1 MTALLS
7 IWKRELQGYF
17 FTPVG
22 YVFMGVFLTLSSV
35 IFFLTI
41 MQSRSSDLLS
51 FIGTMSY
58 LWMLLCPVLTMRLLA
73 EEKQKRTDQLLLT
86 SPVSL
91 PGVVMGKYLAAV
103 TVMLA
108 TVLLTGLFVL
118 IVAIYGQVFPG
129 ELLTGYLG
137 FVLQGCAF
145 IALDLFISGCTSNQ
159 VTAVVGAFGANFVLW
174 ILDLIQ
180 SALSIDWVNR
190 LLSFFSLYERTEPFL
205 MGQFSF
211 ASVGYDLSF
220 AAAFIALTIHMLD
233 ARRYRGA

>member
-1 MTALLS
+1 MLS

-17 FTPVG
+17 YTPVG
-22 YVFMGVFLTLSSV
+22 YVFMGVFLMLSSV

-91 PGVVMGKYLAAV
+91 PGIVLGKYLAAV
-103 TVMLA
+103 TVMGL

-118 IVAIYGQVFPG
+118 IVAIYGQVYPG
-129 ELLTGYLG
+129 ELLVGYLG

-159 VTAVVGAFGANFVLW
+159 VTAVVAAFGANFVLW
-174 ILDLIQ
+174 MLDLIQ
-180 SALSIDWVNR
+180 SAIRIDWVNGI
-190 LLSFFSLYERTEPFL
+190 LSFFSLYERTEPFL

-211 ASVGYDLSF
+211 ASVGYDVSF
-220 AAAFIALTIHMLD
+220 AAAFILLTIHAMD

>member
-1 MTALLS
+1 MLS

-17 FTPVG
+17 YTPIG

-41 MQSRSSDLLS
+41 MQSRSSDLLT

-91 PGVVMGKYLAAV
+91 PGIVLGKYLAAV
-103 TVMLA
+103 TVMAL

-118 IVAIYGQVFPG
+118 IVGLYGQVYPG
-129 ELLTGYLG
+129 ELLVGYLG

-159 VTAVVGAFGANFVLW
+159 VTAVVAAFGANFVLW
-174 ILDLIQ
+174 MLDLIQ
-180 SALSIDWVNR
+180 SAIRIDWVNS

-211 ASVGYDLSF
+211 ASVGYDVFFALASHWICSF
-220 AAAFIALTIHMLD
+220 PAAPPI
-233 ARRYRGA
+233 R